1 MRKKMNNPSTQKKVA
16 KPAPGAKKMN
26 VKPPSKKMY

>member
-1 MRKKMNNPSTQKKVA
+1 MKKKGINALANEKKQAKA
-16 KPAPGAKKMN
+16 KPAKKMN